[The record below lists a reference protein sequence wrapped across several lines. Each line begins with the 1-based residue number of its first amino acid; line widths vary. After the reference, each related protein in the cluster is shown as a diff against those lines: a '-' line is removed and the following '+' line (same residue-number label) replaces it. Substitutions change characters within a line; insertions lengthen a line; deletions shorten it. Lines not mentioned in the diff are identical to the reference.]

1 MNRQLLEQLIYFEK
15 YGTLADVAN
24 KLLITQPT
32 VTRGMQ
38 KLEDELG
45 VELFKRSVNKLTLTK
60 TGEFAAKEAKKLLE
74 IEDNFLKKIQ
84 QFEKD
89 NSILNISCTE
99 PGPRFIL
106 PSINFTK
113 KCNLYIKNIEV
124 ENIIDSLLKFDY
136 DFIISSEEIHTYDV
150 ESLYIGTERLLVNVD
165 TLTIDN
171 TKKQISFNELNSM
184 SFIVLDDIGIWS
196 DIIKENIPQ
205 AKFLYQKNH
214 ESFSEIL
221 KNSNFPYFSTNFTPI
236 NTVNQVH
243 RRTPLIITDDNAKL
257 DFYIVYLKQNKK
269 KLSTNLKLIQDK
281 FSNFN

>member
-15 YGTLADVAN
+15 YGTLSDVAN

-74 IEDNFLKKIQ
+74 IEDNIFKKIQ

-106 PSINFTK
+106 PSINFTQ

-136 DFIISSEEIHTYDV
+136 DFIISSEEIHTCDI

-196 DIIKENIPQ
+196 DIIK
-205 AKFLYQKNH
+205 
-214 ESFSEIL
+214 
-221 KNSNFPYFSTNFTPI
+221 
-236 NTVNQVH
+236 
-243 RRTPLIITDDNAKL
+243 
-257 DFYIVYLKQNKK
+257 
-269 KLSTNLKLIQDK
+269 
-281 FSNFN
+281 

>member
-1 MNRQLLEQLIYFEK
+1 
-15 YGTLADVAN
+15 
-24 KLLITQPT
+24 
-32 VTRGMQ
+32 
-38 KLEDELG
+38 
-45 VELFKRSVNKLTLTK
+45 
-60 TGEFAAKEAKKLLE
+60 
-74 IEDNFLKKIQ
+74 
-84 QFEKD
+84 
-89 NSILNISCTE
+89 
-99 PGPRFIL
+99 
-106 PSINFTK
+106 
-113 KCNLYIKNIEV
+113 
-124 ENIIDSLLKFDY
+124 
-136 DFIISSEEIHTYDV
+136 
-150 ESLYIGTERLLVNVD
+150 
-165 TLTIDN
+165 
-171 TKKQISFNELNSM
+171 M